1 MMYKRDVQ
9 SWQKIHHKDR
19 EYKVNQISKML
30 SRLGIC
36 QLSSMRTSVRPAW
49 RMMGTTAVRSKNM
62 ATNMRGSV
70 ASPKGKRTG
79 KVLAEGSKAEESLQ
93 QRRVHDNWKGY
104 KSLVDKGSKVEA
116 EQARPDDSSWS
127 GSGAAQL
134 QQSFL
139 YIVLWSNW
147 IHECYEQWVL

>member
-1 MMYKRDVQ
+1 
-9 SWQKIHHKDR
+9 
-19 EYKVNQISKML
+19 ML

-79 KVLAEGSKAEESLQ
+79 KVLAEGSKAESCCS
-93 QRRVHDNWKGY
+93 RDGSTTIGKGI
-104 KSLVDKGSKVEA
+104 KV
-116 EQARPDDSSWS
+116 
-127 GSGAAQL
+127 
-134 QQSFL
+134 
-139 YIVLWSNW
+139 
-147 IHECYEQWVL
+147 

>member
-1 MMYKRDVQ
+1 
-9 SWQKIHHKDR
+9 
-19 EYKVNQISKML
+19 
-30 SRLGIC
+30 
-36 QLSSMRTSVRPAW
+36 MRTSVRPAW

-116 EQARPDDSSWS
+116 EQARPDDSS
-127 GSGAAQL
+127 
-134 QQSFL
+134 
-139 YIVLWSNW
+139 
-147 IHECYEQWVL
+147 